1 MAQTSRL
8 VLEIDSRDAE
18 QKAADTRKALEALE
32 GAGLRAKPAMDKV
45 ADGLDEVGISADQAG
60 KKVKTQKELLEELL
74 GSIDPVT
81 RRLNELDRQEKELAK
96 NQKLGLLDAET
107 FADYQ
112 GKINATRAD
121 LGRLNAD
128 MNKTGISAKQTAAA
142 LRGVPAQFTDIAV
155 SLQGGQAPLTVF
167 LQQGGQL
174 KDMFGGAAPAA
185 KALGGYVLGL
195 VNPFTVA
202 AAAAT
207 ALGVAYYQGSKEQDA
222 FRNSLIIT
230 GNSAGTTSGALAD
243 MAKRIGD
250 STGTVGAAAAALAQ
264 LAGTGKI
271 ASSSFD
277 SIATAAVSFEKA
289 SGQAVSTTIAEFVRL
304 ADDPVKAVAS
314 LNEKYNFLTAAVYE
328 QVRAAQEVG
337 DKEGA
342 AAIAQEA
349 LARALIDRSAKIKQS
364 LGYIETAWNT
374 VAGAAKKGWD
384 AMLGIGRESTLESKL
399 ELLQERLQDVNKVTA
414 NGRSARASRGG
425 ETAEELQKQIAAIQM
440 QIQAKDEQAKAEG
453 RAAAA
458 QREGQAAFEA
468 FQQSREQNFTKTQKM
483 NKALEDEQKRITTA
497 RAAGYTITAEQ
508 EEAAYKAIRDNSIYK
523 EAAAKKVKAYTE
535 DAGIK
540 ALDQAKQQYAVLQ
553 QQNALIGVQKG
564 EVDKVGASAQALIKW
579 EQEISDIKSK
589 KTLTADQKALL
600 ANQDLITA
608 QLKRNAALERENQL
622 KTISTE
628 ETRKLLAFQENLNSQ
643 LEKSQTNLNNNLAGM
658 GLGDQAKQRLQ
669 EQFAIQ
675 QQYQQQMDNLTQQRN
690 EGRISPALY
699 SKETSALQDALNQ
712 RLLMQTQYY
721 AAVDKAQ
728 SDWSLGASSAFQTY
742 AEQAADV
749 AGQTRSLFTNAF
761 SNMEDGI
768 VQFVKTGKL
777 SFKDLADGIIADL
790 IRIQVRQAAV
800 GIFGT
805 LFSGLAGAGASA
817 SNGFAA
823 GSAAAQ
829 SSSLGA
835 SAAGYSAKYGFSSGG
850 YTGDGGKYEPKGV
863 VHGGEFVVQKSVV
876 QQPGMRDY
884 LERMNS
890 SSNGYADGGYVNPA
904 GAVAATNTVAQSSSA
919 GGMLAIHQSITVQ
932 GTADEATLARIQ
944 QAAQQGAQDGYN
956 LVLRDFKRNGP
967 ARQLIARNR

>member
-32 GAGLRAKPAMDKV
+32 NAGLRAKPAMEKL
-45 ADGLDEVGISADQAG
+45 ADGLDEVGESADVSG

-81 RRLNELDRQEKELAK
+81 RRLGELDRQEKELAK

-107 FADYQ
+107 FAEYQ

-121 LGRLNAD
+121 LGRFNAD
-128 MNKTGISAKQTAAA
+128 MTKTGISAKQTAAA

-174 KDMFGGAAPAA
+174 KDMFGGAGPAA

-202 AAAAT
+202 AAAAA

-230 GNSAGTTSGALAD
+230 GNAAGTTSGALAD

-250 STGTVGAAAAALAQ
+250 STGSVGAAAAALAQ
-264 LAGTGKI
+264 LAGSGKI

-289 SGQAVSTTIAEFVRL
+289 TGQAVSTTIADFVRL

-328 QVRAAQEVG
+328 QVRAAQEMG

-342 AAIAQEA
+342 AAIAQET
-349 LARALIDRSAKIKQS
+349 LARALIDRSAKIKES

-399 ELLQERLQDVNKVTA
+399 ALLQERLQDVNKVTA

-425 ETAEELQKQIAAIQM
+425 ETAEELQKQISAIQM
-440 QIQAKDEQAKAEG
+440 QIQAKNDQAKAEG
-453 RAAAA
+453 KAAAA
-458 QREGQAAFEA
+458 QRDGQVAYEA
-468 FQQSREQNFTKTQKM
+468 FQQSLEQNFTKTQKM
-483 NKALEDEQKRITTA
+483 NKALEDEQKRITAA

-508 EEAAYKAIRDNSIYK
+508 EEAAYKAIRDNSAYK
-523 EAAAKKVKAYTE
+523 EAAAKKEKAYTE

-553 QQNALIGVQKG
+553 QQNALIGAQKG
-564 EVDKVGASAQALIKW
+564 EVDKVGSSAQALIKW
-579 EQEISDIKSK
+579 EQELSDIKSK

-600 ANQDLITA
+600 ANQELITA
-608 QLKRNAALERENQL
+608 QLKRNAGLERENQL
-622 KTISTE
+622 KAISTE

-643 LEKSQTNLNNNLAGM
+643 LAKAQVGLNNNLAGM

-690 EGRISPALY
+690 EGRISPELY
-699 SKETSALQDALNQ
+699 SNETAALQDALNK
-712 RLLMQTQYY
+712 RLTMQTKYY
-721 AAVDKAQ
+721 DETDKKQ
-728 SDWSLGASSAFQTY
+728 SDWSVGASSAFQTY
-742 AEQAADV
+742 AEQAANV
-749 AGQTRSLFTNAF
+749 AGQTRDLFTHAF
-761 SNMEDGI
+761 SNMEDGVI
-768 VQFVKTGKL
+768 NFVKTGKL
-777 SFKDLADGIIADL
+777 SFKDFANGVIEDL
-790 IRIQVRQAAV
+790 IRIQVRQAAA
-800 GIFGT
+800 GFLGGA
-805 LFSGLAGAGASA
+805 FSFLSG
-817 SNGFAA
+817 
-823 GSAAAQ
+823 GSAALGEGTMTGSSTVISQ
-829 SSSLGA
+829 S
-835 SAAGYSAKYGFSSGG
+835 GFSSGG

-876 QQPGMRDY
+876 QQPGMREY

-904 GAVAATNTVAQSSSA
+904 GAVAATNTVAQSSNTS
-919 GGMLAIHQSITVQ
+919 GMPPIHQAITVQ
-932 GTADEATLARIQ
+932 GTADDATLARIQ
-944 QAAQQGAQDGYN
+944 QAAQKGAQDGYN
-956 LVLRDFKRNGP
+956 LVLRDFKKNGP